1 MIKDYAKF
9 SATVAKGIKVG
20 DTEVEIKL
28 LLPLRVMQ
36 ENFLFLSSNQG
47 EKINVFMGDPQ
58 AAFDFGEEDGEIYR
72 EVTGRRVTTDAS
84 GVVVDIEQRED
95 GDPNQVLLFDQEG
108 EGGTSGEGSEAGGSN
123 DADHTEGQPEE
134 QQEGSENEHEHADQ
148 GQGES
153 LEPEWLN
160 GEGGGNGAEVEK
172 GGSAAGE
179 NAGEENQ
186 GEGQNPEGTNAPEEV
201 SKDALESFI
210 LTNRPVYD
218 DIEIDGTP
226 ILFPELLQERLE
238 LNKTWKEIAQEKEVS
253 PSVLSAKWGAYK
265 KRVERKMM
273 KGDGGAA

>member
-28 LLPLRVMQ
+28 LLPLKVMQ

-58 AAFDFGEEDGEIYR
+58 AAFDFEEDDGDIYR
-72 EVTGRRVTTDAS
+72 EMTGRRVTTDAS
-84 GVVVDIEQRED
+84 GVVVDVEKRED
-95 GDPNQVLLFDQEG
+95 GDPNQVTLFEQEG
-108 EGGTSGEGSEAGGSN
+108 GGSSVEEGSEADGAADTEHTEDSSDGQQEGTEPGTVYLEGGSN
-123 DADHTEGQPEE
+123 D
-134 QQEGSENEHEHADQ
+134 
-148 GQGES
+148 S

-160 GEGGGNGAEVEK
+160 GEGGEDGGEADEDGAPS
-172 GGSAAGE
+172 GDNS
-179 NAGEENQ
+179 GEEDQ
-186 GEGQNPEGTNAPEEV
+186 GETPVSEGDGNPEEV
-201 SKDALESFI
+201 SKEALEAFI

-226 ILFPELLQERLE
+226 ILFPELLQERLD
-238 LNKTWKEIAQEKEVS
+238 LKKTWKEIAQEKEVS

-265 KRVERKMM
+265 KRVERKM
-273 KGDGGAA
+273 KGGGGAA